1 MSYRDYSFFKK
12 LSRRWRRKYGG
23 AIRSSAYEGTRG
35 YKKSSNDDTSNTGA
49 KNNSGIWHLEEIHAS
64 IVGYVP
70 AGEHIYTTPGT
81 HTWTCPA
88 DITSV
93 SVVCVG
99 GGGGGLY
106 YTSTTATHSYHM
118 NGGAGGGLGWKNTIP
133 VVPGQTYTVVVGA
146 AGSEGVYSNSSTV
159 GGTSYFINTSTVSAT
174 GGQPGRY
181 NTTDILGGT
190 YTGDGG
196 GDGGNSGQAG
206 STGNGSTGGG
216 GAGGYTGNG
225 GRGGSRGQTAFV
237 GAGGAG
243 GGGGWSTSL
252 YKGFGGGG
260 VGLYGSTTNGTAGA
274 ANTQAGGGSG
284 GGAGSSTQH
293 GGYYGG
299 GGGGSS
305 SSYSNTHTGGNGGT
319 GAVRIVWGDTREF
332 PSTNVDEASS
342 DGNVST
348 N

>member
-1 MSYRDYSFFKK
+1 MSYRDYSFYAKLFK
-12 LSRRWRRKYGG
+12 RWRRKYGG
-23 AIRSSAYEGTRG
+23 AIRSRTYEGTRG
-35 YKKSSNDDTSNTGA
+35 YMKTSSDATSNTGA

-64 IVGYVP
+64 ISGYVP
-70 AGEHIYTTPGT
+70 TGEHVYTTPGT
-81 HTWTCPA
+81 YTWTCPA
-88 DITSV
+88 DVTSV

-99 GGGGGLY
+99 GGGGGIF
-106 YTSTTATHSYHM
+106 YTSTTASHSYHM
-118 NGGAGGGLGWKNTIP
+118 NGGAGGGLGWKNNIP
-133 VVPGQTYTVVVGA
+133 VTPGQTYTVVVGA
-146 AGSEGVYSNSSTV
+146 AGSVGQYSASSTA

-181 NTTDILGGT
+181 NTTSIAGGT

-196 GDGGNSGQAG
+196 GNGGNSGQSG
-206 STGNGSTGGG
+206 SSGSGSTGGG

-225 GRGGSRGQTAFV
+225 GRGGSRGQSAGN

-243 GGGGWSTSL
+243 GGGGWSTSR

-260 VGLYGSTTNGTAGA
+260 VGLYGLTTNGTAGA

-284 GGAGSSTQH
+284 GGAGSSVQH
-293 GGYYGG
+293 GGAYGG

-305 SSYSNTHTGGNGGT
+305 SSYSGTYTGGNGGT

-332 PSTNVDEASS
+332 PSTNVDEVSS
-342 DGNVST
+342 DGNAST